1 MASQRF
7 RRKSS
12 GKWIDICVWTAGLVV
27 YLFLTLPVCVIVL
40 SAFSPSEYPT
50 FPPTDF
56 SLRWFEGIFS
66 SPEWI
71 ESLWV
76 SGILLVIVTPMTV
89 IVGTAASYALAR
101 LRFPGKNAI
110 QSFILSP
117 LMIPQIVLGVA
128 LLYLFTMMGING
140 TMTGLV
146 IGHML
151 ISLPYV
157 VRTVGVSVS
166 NLDPKLELASMN
178 LGAGPVQTFFR
189 VILPLIKPGMVAGA
203 VFSAVTSFGEISI
216 SLFVSSP
223 AVTPV
228 PVRTFS
234 YIEQTFDPSV
244 NAISVIFIAVSVIAL
259 IIIER
264 TIGLSKTM

>member
-1 MASQRF
+1 MVKRF

-12 GKWIDICVWTAGLVV
+12 GKWIDLSVWSAGLFV
-27 YLFLTLPVCVIVL
+27 YLFLSLPVFVIAL
-40 SAFSPSEYPT
+40 SAFSPSEYPQ
-50 FPPTDF
+50 FPPAGF
-56 SLRWFEGIFS
+56 SLRWFAGIFAND
-66 SPEWI
+66 EWMDSI
-71 ESLWV
+71 WISC
-76 SGILLVIVTPMTV
+76 LLLAIVTPLTV
-89 IVGTAASYALAR
+89 MFGTAASYALAR
-101 LRFPGKNAI
+101 LEFPGKHAL
-110 QSFILSP
+110 QAFILSP

-140 TMTGLV
+140 SVTGLV

-157 VRTVGVSVS
+157 VRTVGVSVA
-166 NLDPKLELASMN
+166 NLDPKLELASMS
-178 LGAGPVQTFFR
+178 LGASPLQTFLK
-189 VILPLIKPGMVAGA
+189 VSLPLMKPGIMAGA

-223 AVTPV
+223 TVTPV

-234 YIEQTFDPSV
+234 YIDQTFDPSV
-244 NAISVIFIAVSVIAL
+244 NAISVIFIVISVVAL

-264 TIGLSKTM
+264 TIGLSKTI

>member
-1 MASQRF
+1 MGSRL

-12 GKWIDICVWTAGLVV
+12 GKWIDVFVWTTGIFV
-27 YLFLTLPVCVIVL
+27 YLFLALPVFVIVL
-40 SAFSPSEYPT
+40 SAFSPSEYPK
-50 FPPTDF
+50 FPPSGF
-56 SLRWFEGIFS
+56 SLRWFAGVFS
-66 SPEWI
+66 SGEWMDSI
-71 ESLWV
+71 GV
-76 SGILLVIVTPMTV
+76 SCLLLMIVTPLTV
-89 IVGTAASYALAR
+89 ILGTAASYALAR
-101 LRFPGKNAI
+101 LQFPGKDAI

-128 LLYLFTMMGING
+128 LLYLFTMMGMNG
-140 TMTGLV
+140 SVAGLV

-166 NLDPKLELASMN
+166 NLDPKLEQASMN
-178 LGAGPVQTFFR
+178 LGAGPVQTFLN
-189 VILPLIKPGMVAGA
+189 VSLPLMKPGMIAGA

-223 AVTPV
+223 TVTPV
-228 PVRTFS
+228 PIRTFS

-244 NAISVIFIAVSVIAL
+244 NAISVIFIVISVIAL
-259 IIIER
+259 MIIER

>member
-1 MASQRF
+1 MGGHKF
-7 RRKSS
+7 RRTSS
-12 GKWIDICVWTAGLVV
+12 GKWIDMCVWTTGLFV

-40 SAFSPSEYPT
+40 SAFSPTAYPK
-50 FPPTDF
+50 FPPTEF
-56 SLRWFEGIFS
+56 SIRWFEGIFN
-66 SPEWI
+66 SPEWM
-71 ESLWV
+71 ESIWI
-76 SGILLVIVTPMTV
+76 SGVLLVIVTPLTV
-89 IVGTAASYALAR
+89 ILGTAASYALAR
-101 LRFPGKNAI
+101 LQFPGKNAV

-140 TMTGLV
+140 TITGLV

-157 VRTVGVSVS
+157 VRTVGVSVA

-178 LGAGPVQTFFR
+178 LGAGPVHTFFK
-189 VILPLIKPGMVAGA
+189 VTLPLIKPGMIAGA

-223 AVTPV
+223 MVTPI

-259 IIIER
+259 VIIER